1 MQKEKEQQDKL
12 KAVKARLLY
21 GDESG
26 RNPRNHK
33 ESHYSESK
41 TPTSRTEPRRR
52 HGSPGRGRRVVYSIG
67 WEEKNEAH
75 LHILTVATKIPKQ
88 REPRCNQGSIIIRA
102 HHPKEPADIRRV
114 KTAKEIWHFDFPRT
128 RMPGHVKTY
137 DRSRDLEVHLKLF
150 QSTTKIERWAMPTW
164 CHMFNS
170 MITGNGRVWFDKL
183 PKESIDSYEDLKTA
197 FRENYLQ
204 QIKHIKDPME
214 IHHIKQRDG
223 ESTEDFIERYKAEVL
238 DVKAALECMK
248 ISGFM
253 HGITHPKLI
262 KYLYKKIPRSMDEIG
277 LDRKPDR
284 FSLLT
289 KTPKEIFA
297 LEKGKFKAPP
307 PMHGRMH
314 AAEKTNRGD
323 GQVRKIVTIHQRIKT
338 ERQAKGTKEGGNNQ
352 KGQAPSHPDGSIIG
366 EGAKDGTEGPM
377 IIEAEMG
384 GHFVHRMYVDKGA
397 SSEVL
402 YEHCFVRLRPE
413 IRSQM
418 IPATTPLIGFSG
430 ETIWPLGQISL
441 LVKIGDDEHSS
452 SVWMNF
458 MVIRSPS

>member
-88 REPRCNQGSIIIRA
+88 REPRKGGHLKSKQEAQVKTPTKFDLSRLRRVR
-102 HHPKEPADIRRV
+102 KEPFTPQIWILITQDKDAWAMLRVEQKQRSGRR
-114 KTAKEIWHFDFPRT
+114 
-128 RMPGHVKTY
+128 
-137 DRSRDLEVHLKLF
+137 HLKLF

-223 ESTEDFIERYKAEVL
+223 ESTEDFMKRYKAEL
-238 DVKAALECMK
+238 GRWMQLRNNREMVKSENCHHSSKNLKQNDKRNA
-248 ISGFM
+248 
-253 HGITHPKLI
+253 PK
-262 KYLYKKIPRSMDEIG
+262 K
-277 LDRKPDR
+277 
-284 FSLLT
+284 
-289 KTPKEIFA
+289 
-297 LEKGKFKAPP
+297 
-307 PMHGRMH
+307 
-314 AAEKTNRGD
+314 
-323 GQVRKIVTIHQRIKT
+323 
-338 ERQAKGTKEGGNNQ
+338 GGNNQ
-352 KGQAPSHPDGSIIG
+352 KGKPSHQMVQFKETMERYDN
-366 EGAKDGTEGPM
+366 D
-377 IIEAEMG
+377 IEAENG
-384 GHFVHRMYVDKGA
+384 IGHFRARYW
-397 SSEVL
+397 SN
-402 YEHCFVRLRPE
+402 
-413 IRSQM
+413 
-418 IPATTPLIGFSG
+418 IGR
-430 ETIWPLGQISL
+430 LGQISL

-452 SVWMNF
+452 FCMDEF
-458 MVIRSPS
+458 MGYKVTIYTNGIIGAGDGIEKITFVVCAGTDIQKEQQKTTKTRLGWNKNKGSYGYPHLSQVFSMAEIDSKEAQAKSKR